1 MDRAHPPP
9 DIVAGGAGA
18 VVVHERPLQ
27 DKALLDAHMAV
38 AGKARA
44 GLHLGERGHAPRGLL
59 VELLRPHAGKA
70 RRLPVGLGHVHV
82 GGPRCLLEDHRLA
95 PSGAGG
101 SPSARSYSSSVK
113 PRTSRSPHTS
123 TGTRRSPSSWSSHS
137 SACASLTG
145 SRPAS
150 CRTKPAP
157 DLMRKYRA
165 SRASRSAPSRFTA
178 CASRERRSKSTPALA
193 RARRASSEAGQSH
206 ALS

>member
-82 GGPRCLLEDHRLA
+82 GGPCRLLEDHRLA

-101 SPSARSYSSSVK
+101 SPSARSYNSSVK
-113 PRTSRSPHTS
+113 PRTSTSPHTS
-123 TGTRRSPSSWSSHS
+123 TGTRRRPSSWSSHS
-137 SACASLTG
+137 SACPSLTG
-145 SRPAS
+145 SRAASRSMKPAS
-150 CRTKPAP
+150 VLTKKRRAA
-157 DLMRKYRA
+157 RA
-165 SRASRSAPSRFTA
+165 SRRAPSRSMGCVSRGRLSYST
-178 CASRERRSKSTPALA
+178 CAWV
-193 RARRASSEAGQSH
+193 RARRVMYDVV
-206 ALS
+206 